1 MDQVPG
7 HDRIVAISPEAN
19 RYVVGGVAGSRQKA
33 HMVVKHMV
41 VAHPLGPPGF
51 HDRKHAIAEM
61 RQGRFGV
68 FPGLKVEFAF

>member
-1 MDQVPG
+1 
-7 HDRIVAISPEAN
+7 
-19 RYVVGGVAGSRQKA
+19 
-33 HMVVKHMV
+33 MVVKRVV

-68 FPGLKVEFAF
+68 FPGPKVEFAF